1 MLKLRQANRSSQ
13 LKIKNKMSLV
23 VVGETGLIG
32 SAIKAK
38 NTSDSLNFVV
48 NNWTQENIEI
58 SLKNLK
64 NDWDKSKQAI
74 NLVWAAGKSNNSS
87 NQVSLDIEIEIITH
101 FLREF
106 THSGIDIKS
115 INLISS
121 AGSIFGG
128 YDNILI
134 SDSTVAKPISLY
146 GKSRLEI
153 ESIFTNFAK
162 SNKVK
167 LNIFRL
173 TNVYG
178 YKQALKNNS
187 GLLSHLIN
195 ANLTRKELNIFVP
208 LFIEQDYIDV
218 DFVAH
223 NLLNIL
229 GNEKST
235 DNLIQSYIFSRNHS
249 HSIAELISLIDKFM
263 KRKTPFVTQ
272 EIVSGY
278 ERQSNLRFQVK
289 NNEFICKPIEQITIS
304 VKKLV
309 NEMIYAKVN

>member
-1 MLKLRQANRSSQ
+1 
-13 LKIKNKMSLV
+13 MSLV

-272 EIVSGY
+272 EIESGY

-289 NNEFICKPIEQITIS
+289 NNEFISKPIEQITIS

>member
-1 MLKLRQANRSSQ
+1 
-13 LKIKNKMSLV
+13 MSLV

-38 NTSDSLNFVV
+38 GLSKSFDFYVDQ
-48 NNWTQENIEI
+48 WTKDNLEI
-58 SLKNLK
+58 CLKKLK
-64 NDWDKSKQAI
+64 TEWDKSKHPI
-74 NLVWAAGKSNNSS
+74 DLVWAAGKSNNSS
-87 NQVSLDIEIEIITH
+87 SQLNLDIEIEIIEN
-101 FLREF
+101 FLRNL
-106 THSGIDIKS
+106 TYSGMDFKS
-115 INLISS
+115 ISLISS

-128 YDNILI
+128 YDNVLI
-134 SDSTVAKPISLY
+134 SDKSLPNPISLY
-146 GKSRLEI
+146 GKSRLEV
-153 ESIFTNFAK
+153 ESIFASFAQTN
-162 SNKVK
+162 NVK

-178 YKQALKNNS
+178 FKEALKNNS

-218 DFVAH
+218 DFVAD
-223 NLLNIL
+223 NLLHIL
-229 GNEKST
+229 DSRRSSE
-235 DNLIQSYIFSRNHS
+235 NLIDSYIFSRNQS

-272 EIVSGY
+272 EIESGY

-289 NNEFICKPIEQITIS
+289 NNNFISKPIEQITIS

>member
-1 MLKLRQANRSSQ
+1 
-13 LKIKNKMSLV
+13 MSLV

-304 VKKLV
+304 VKKMV

>member
-1 MLKLRQANRSSQ
+1 
-13 LKIKNKMSLV
+13 MSLV

-38 NTSDSLNFVV
+38 NTSNYLNFVV
-48 NNWTQENIEI
+48 NNWTNENIEI

-74 NLVWAAGKSNNSS
+74 DLVWAAGKSNNSS

-162 SNKVK
+162 TNKVK

-178 YKQALKNNS
+178 YKKALKNNS

-223 NLLNIL
+223 NLLYLL

-235 DNLIQSYIFSRNHS
+235 ENLIQSYIFSRNQS
-249 HSIAELISLIDKFM
+249 HSIVELISLIDKFM

-272 EIVSGY
+272 EIESGY

-289 NNEFICKPIEQITIS
+289 NNEFISKPIEQITIS

>member
-1 MLKLRQANRSSQ
+1 
-13 LKIKNKMSLV
+13 MSLV

-58 SLKNLK
+58 TLKNLK

-272 EIVSGY
+272 EIESGY

-289 NNEFICKPIEQITIS
+289 NNEFISKPIEQITIS
-304 VKKLV
+304 VKKMV

>member
-1 MLKLRQANRSSQ
+1 
-13 LKIKNKMSLV
+13 MSLV

-289 NNEFICKPIEQITIS
+289 NNEFISKPIEQITIS

>member
-1 MLKLRQANRSSQ
+1 
-13 LKIKNKMSLV
+13 MSLV